1 MIFLARMTVPTLIN
15 EIIELILIPP
25 LLARLVIY
33 NRMVKDMKRDQI
45 LDAFFSTTNILL
57 LISLVVIERT
67 TDNENCKK

>member
-1 MIFLARMTVPTLIN
+1 MTVPTLIN